1 MDGIS
6 ILAAEWE
13 EQERILALQSV
24 DIEVLR
30 DGQNITLRGVCPFSR
45 AQEREIL
52 TSIAKQIRKDDAK
65 RCLKMAD
72 KYRNDFGT
80 SEEAMQ
86 TKLQCY
92 IRRSTQIGSK
102 PIHELE
108 ISRIALET
116 TDIMI
121 RAAGTDK
128 QALQELRSR
137 MLTLSEAFRRF
148 GFAALANEID
158 RQYSEAL
165 ASLDSAPP
173 KEVKPRGYETVRT
186 EKVIEP
192 TSSGTCFFVNGS
204 GLAVTNYHVVEARE
218 NIKVFDSEGESY
230 DAEVVRKD
238 PANDLISIK
247 ALGAQTAHLPFA
259 PFGEIESGQEVFTLG
274 YPLTELLGEEVKFTD
289 GVVSSTRGLGD
300 NQNIFQMTVPIQ
312 PGNSG
317 GPVVNYKGQIV
328 GIATSQAGVET
339 FVKLTGAFPQSI
351 NWAVRS
357 EYAQILTGIAPAT
370 PVSVSRDEAI
380 RRAKKA
386 VCRVVVY

>member
-1 MDGIS
+1 
-6 ILAAEWE
+6 
-13 EQERILALQSV
+13 
-24 DIEVLR
+24 
-30 DGQNITLRGVCPFSR
+30 
-45 AQEREIL
+45 
-52 TSIAKQIRKDDAK
+52 
-65 RCLKMAD
+65 
-72 KYRNDFGT
+72 
-80 SEEAMQ
+80 MQ